1 MKKISGL
8 FFIFIT
14 LVLFSNKYL
23 GFELGEN
30 KFILKN
36 RQELFLLNLAF
47 LSVIF
52 YSIAISL
59 VKNIKENYYKKKN
72 IRDVEDRLKKLT
84 TPEKYILSLYIN
96 EKMAERPLDPADPA
110 VAWLE
115 SIKILANTGK
125 ISEGNKKIFKI
136 APFAMR
142 VLNENPNWLYR

>member
-1 MKKISGL
+1 MKKISGP

-30 KFILKN
+30 RFISNN
-36 RQELFLLNLAF
+36 RQELFLLNLVF
-47 LSVIF
+47 LSVII

-59 VKNIKENYYKKKN
+59 VKIIKENYYKKKN

-96 EKMAERPLDPADPA
+96 EKMSERPLDPADPS